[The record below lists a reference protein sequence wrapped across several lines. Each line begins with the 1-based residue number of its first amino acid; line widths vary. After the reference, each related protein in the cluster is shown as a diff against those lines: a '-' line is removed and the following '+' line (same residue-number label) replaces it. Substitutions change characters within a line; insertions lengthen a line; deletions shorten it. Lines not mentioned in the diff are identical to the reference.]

1 MIFKITLTF
10 FIFLGFL
17 ACNETNRNSEHA
29 KVDSCNLN
37 TFNPNGDS
45 ELAILMREMVSLT
58 DSVKQDLLLRREI
71 RPMPGILNSLISAQ
85 KTDSSIDTAIYNFLA
100 ENYLARAK
108 EFYSASEESK
118 VENYNLMVGACVTC
132 HQNFC
137 AGPIKRINKLLLK

>member
-1 MIFKITLTF
+1 
-10 FIFLGFL
+10 
-17 ACNETNRNSEHA
+17 
-29 KVDSCNLN
+29 
-37 TFNPNGDS
+37 
-45 ELAILMREMVSLT
+45 MREMVSLT
-58 DSVKQDLLLRREI
+58 DSVKQDLLLRRAI

-85 KTDSSIDTAIYNFLA
+85 KTDSSIDTAIYNSLA

-108 EFYSASEESK
+108 EFYSSSEESK